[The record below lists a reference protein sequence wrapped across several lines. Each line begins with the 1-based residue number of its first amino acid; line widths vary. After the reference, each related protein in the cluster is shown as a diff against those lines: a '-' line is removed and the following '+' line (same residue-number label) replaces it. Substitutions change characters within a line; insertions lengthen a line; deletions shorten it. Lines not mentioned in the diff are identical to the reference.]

1 MENGE
6 ILDSNSLLKIATEE
20 TNKNLTFDSQSS
32 LYFDAEKDLYFDPES
47 QIYFDY
53 KDASYYRKDF
63 LFVSTVARVQHLD
76 MY

>member
-1 MENGE
+1 MENE
-6 ILDSNSLLKIATEE
+6 QILDSNSLLKIATEE

-32 LYFDAEKDLYFDPES
+32 LYFDAEKDMYFDPES

-63 LFVSTVARVQHLD
+63 LILSPAAGVKL
-76 MY
+76 